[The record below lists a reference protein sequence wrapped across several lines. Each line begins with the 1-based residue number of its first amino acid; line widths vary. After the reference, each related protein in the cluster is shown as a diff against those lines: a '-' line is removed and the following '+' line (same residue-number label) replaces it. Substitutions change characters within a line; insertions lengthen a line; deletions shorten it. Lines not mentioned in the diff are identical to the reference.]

1 MSASNDADLDRR
13 HTPVLY
19 QRVLSALNPCAGA
32 RYIDGTLGP
41 GGHARGILEASAP
54 DGQLLGIDVDPIAL
68 SQARQRLAPFE
79 DRVHIQQGSYA
90 NMADYTASLGWN
102 QVDGVLL
109 DLGFSSLQVD
119 DPKRGFS
126 FRKEGPLDMRFDPS
140 LSTTAADLVNQ
151 LPENELAELIASYG
165 EENRARRVARAIVRN
180 RPMQTTLE
188 LAEVVANAV
197 GRTRKGIHPATRTF
211 QALRMAVNEEL
222 ATLENGLDQAVGL
235 LAPGGRITVISFHSL
250 EDRLVK
256 RYFRRESRD
265 CICPPEQPICTC
277 EHRARL
283 EIVTRRP
290 IRPTEAEIKAN
301 PRARSARMR
310 VAERLVMA

>member
-68 SQARQRLAPFE
+68 SQARQRLAPFG